1 MIYAMI
7 QGYAYTI
14 YGGYG
19 GGRDKKSVW
28 EHSREQRKRRP
39 EVYITEAQKGPG
51 GKGPRPK
58 ARGGAPGVICPIL
71 PLITRTGGR
80 VMPED

>member
-19 GGRDKKSVW
+19 GGRD
-28 EHSREQRKRRP
+28 REERR
-39 EVYITEAQKGPG
+39 VNTVASSASA
-51 GKGPRPK
+51 
-58 ARGGAPGVICPIL
+58 AR
-71 PLITRTGGR
+71 RF
-80 VMPED
+80 M

>member
-1 MIYAMI
+1 MICAMDI
-7 QGYAYTI
+7 ELRLYHI
-14 YGGYG
+14 GGSG
-19 GGRDKKSVW
+19 KAKTGKRRW

-39 EVYITEAQKGPG
+39 TVYVTEAQKAPS

-71 PLITRTGGR
+71 RPGVSFDEI
-80 VMPED
+80 